1 MTPLTLRVYL
11 EYTDSSRKQV
21 KSIRALITSQ
31 EDAFFHYSHYF
42 DAKLY
47 RMLKPRHK
55 ITLPFQDY
63 PAHFMRLVN
72 SGMKRGKSAAASTT
86 GMSMTVLKD
95 GRAKFQLS
103 AAGSRNG
110 TIKLNFVRSS
120 DEVRLC
126 RCLKKAWSACASD
139 LTLALCILLYH
150 HLYLCLYLDIDLY
163 LPTSIHPH
171 LAPQVVREWVNESL
185 RRAKSGGD

>member
-1 MTPLTLRVYL
+1 MTLRVYL
-11 EYTDSSRKQV
+11 EYTDPSRKQV

-55 ITLPFQDY
+55 IKLPFQDY

-72 SGMKRGKSAAASTT
+72 SGMKEGQGAAASST
-86 GMSMTVLKD
+86 GISMTVLKD

-103 AAGSRNG
+103 ASGSYAG
-110 TIKLNFVRSS
+110 TVKLNFVRSS
-120 DEVRLC
+120 DEVGF
-126 RCLKKAWSACASD
+126 APDAFSFY
-139 LTLALCILLYH
+139 LL
-150 HLYLCLYLDIDLY
+150 
-163 LPTSIHPH
+163 
-171 LAPQVVREWVNESL
+171 
-185 RRAKSGGD
+185 